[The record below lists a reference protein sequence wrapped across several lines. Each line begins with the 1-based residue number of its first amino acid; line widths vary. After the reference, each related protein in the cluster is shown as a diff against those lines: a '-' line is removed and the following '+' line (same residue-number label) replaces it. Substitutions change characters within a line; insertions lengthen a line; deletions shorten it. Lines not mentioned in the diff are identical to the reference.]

1 MGKADMTTSSPP
13 RARGL
18 SDRGMVWLFITPT
31 ILLLLGM
38 TIFPL
43 IWSLYLSFT
52 NYSAVRSTAVR
63 WVGFANYDRLLHNE
77 DVWQHFVVTARFVV
91 LAVGAEMLLGFG
103 LALLLNRRFP
113 GRGLIMT
120 LMLTPMM
127 LPPIV
132 VGLFWNFIYRPDV
145 GVINYY
151 VTRVLRQPPIEWL
164 TSIKLALY
172 SIVIVDIWM
181 WTPFVMLIAL
191 AGLSAIPR
199 YLYEAA
205 EVDRASAWFK
215 FRHITLPLVW
225 PLLLI
230 ALLFR
235 TMDAFKMFDQVFILT
250 GGGPGS
256 STETVSL
263 FLYQVAFRRFNT
275 GEASALGYIILIIII
290 ALSNLYIRYLN
301 KARAG

>member
-1 MGKADMTTSSPP
+1 MTTDTSPNPAP
-13 RARGL
+13 RASGL
-18 SDRGMVWLFITPT
+18 SDRGMTWLFITPT
-31 ILLLLGM
+31 MLLLLGI
-38 TIFPL
+38 TVFPL
-43 IWSLYLSFT
+43 LWSLYLSFT
-52 NYSAVRSTAVR
+52 NFSAVRNTPVR
-63 WVGFANYDRLLHNE
+63 WVGTANYGRLLTNKL
-77 DVWQHFVVTARFVV
+77 VWNHFVVTANFVV
-91 LAVGAEMLLGFG
+91 LSVGFEMLLGFG

-113 GRGLIMT
+113 GRGLVMT
-120 LMLTPMM
+120 LMLMPMM

-151 VTRVLRQPPIEWL
+151 ITQVFKLPPVEWL
-164 TSIKLALY
+164 TNIHLALY

-205 EVDRASAWFK
+205 DVDRASTWFK
-215 FRHITLPLVW
+215 FRHITLPMVW

-235 TMDAFKMFDQVFILT
+235 TMDAFKMFDQAFILT

>member
-1 MGKADMTTSSPP
+1 VTTDTSPNPAP
-13 RARGL
+13 RASGL
-18 SDRGMVWLFITPT
+18 SDRGMTWLFITPT
-31 ILLLLGM
+31 MLLLLGI
-38 TIFPL
+38 TVFPL
-43 IWSLYLSFT
+43 LWSLYLSFT
-52 NYSAVRSTAVR
+52 NFSAVRNTPVR
-63 WVGFANYDRLLHNE
+63 WVGTANYGRLLTNKL
-77 DVWQHFVVTARFVV
+77 VWNHFVVTANFVV
-91 LAVGAEMLLGFG
+91 LSVGFEMLLGFG

-113 GRGLIMT
+113 GRGLVMT
-120 LMLTPMM
+120 LMLMPMM

-151 VTRVLRQPPIEWL
+151 ITQVFKLPPVEWL
-164 TSIKLALY
+164 TNIHLALY

-205 EVDRASAWFK
+205 DVDRASTWFK
-215 FRHITLPLVW
+215 FRHITLPMVW

-235 TMDAFKMFDQVFILT
+235 TMDAFKMFDQAFILT